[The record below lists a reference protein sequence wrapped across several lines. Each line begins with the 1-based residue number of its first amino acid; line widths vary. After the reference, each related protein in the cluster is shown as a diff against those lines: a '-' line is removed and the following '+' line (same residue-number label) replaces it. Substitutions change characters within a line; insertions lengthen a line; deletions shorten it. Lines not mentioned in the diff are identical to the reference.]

1 MLWLARCGLT
11 DLDGVGS
18 FLALKVG
25 LGCPGLG
32 RRCQALPWLSP
43 LLSQE
48 LYVSYNNISDLSPLC
63 LLEELEVLDLEGNS
77 VDDLGQV
84 RYLQLCPRLA
94 TLTLE
99 GNLVCLRPGPSPSSK
114 VCVPGTPAAYAQ
126 YGEAPCAPPHGP
138 RGLSAHLHPVTC
150 SPSAHSLL
158 SLENFWARTRPHR
171 APHRAPQGPAHTRHA
186 PQPIRHP
193 HEVHARDT

>member
-25 LGCPGLG
+25 VGCPGLG

-43 LLSQE
+43 LPPQE

-114 VCVPGTPAAYAQ
+114 VRVPGTPAAHAQ
-126 YGEAPCAPPHGP
+126 DREAPCVPPTRP
-138 RGLSAHLHPVTC
+138 RGPLCPPAPCDLFTISSF
-150 SPSAHSLL
+150 SPFAGELL
-158 SLENFWARTRPHR
+158 GQDQT
-171 APHRAPQGPAHTRHA
+171 PQGPAGHRTHPPCPPAHTA
-186 PQPIRHP
+186 PP
-193 HEVHARDT
+193 